1 MKYVYPIIILSILS
15 LSGCSTNGAEDDLK
29 IENEKLK
36 QENELLSVV
45 KEELEIDLKILNLES
60 TRKNEKLNN
69 KINSLQATN
78 DNHLEIIDRY
88 QKAFEFPL
96 TNNLTIANSLS
107 IFSPEQVK
115 INSQIAGLIV
125 SDRKEETVNGATSYH
140 VKFTGDFEVKG
151 SIFYGVS
158 GAKEYSF
165 IVKENLEKM
174 PHTLWE
180 FENGRIYFD
189 VINDADLLKSVGDK
203 LDTLPEDG
211 KLDIVAIFKNYSYNN
226 LPESDSLSN
235 GAEFVRLA
243 EEE

>member
-1 MKYVYPIIILSILS
+1 MKYVYPIIILSILN
-15 LSGCSTNGAEDDLK
+15 LSGCSSNGSEDDLK
-29 IENEKLK
+29 KENEQLK
-36 QENELLSVV
+36 QENEVLSVV
-45 KEELEIDLKILNLES
+45 KEELEFDLKILNLES
-60 TRKNEKLNN
+60 TRNDERLNN
-69 KINSLQATN
+69 KITLLQATN
-78 DNHLEIIDRY
+78 ESQLEIIDRY
-88 QKAFEFPL
+88 QKAFEFSLP
-96 TNNLTIANSLS
+96 NNLTIANTLS

-115 INSQIAGLIV
+115 IDSQIAGLIV
-125 SDRKEETVNGATSYH
+125 SDRKEETANDATSYH

-151 SIFYGVS
+151 SIFHGVS
-158 GAKEYSF
+158 GAREYSF
-165 IVKENLEKM
+165 IVKENLETM

-211 KLDIVAIFKNYSYNN
+211 KLDIVAIFKNYSYNY